1 MKKNIIYIFII
12 FSIIAIYVSGKVVN
26 FRESNLQIKRLN
38 KEYEQY
44 LNKEIY
50 GTDVITIINTAIDN
64 NKKLK
69 IEKNNENNYI
79 DNETTSIKIYIKML
93 DTEEKYSME
102 IIEKVG
108 ISSFIDNFNT
118 IKFKSSEVKYH
129 KKTGQIA
136 EITFEE
142 LEN

>member
-12 FSIIAIYVSGKVVN
+12 FSIIAIYVTGKVVN

-50 GTDVITIINTAIDN
+50 GTDIITIINTAIDN

-79 DNETTSIKIYIKML
+79 DNETTSITIYIKML

-102 IIEKVG
+102 IIDKVG

>member
-12 FSIIAIYVSGKVVN
+12 FTIIAIYVSGKVVN
-26 FRESNLQIKRLN
+26 FRETKLQIKRLN

-50 GTDVITIINTAIDN
+50 GTDIITIINTAIN
-64 NKKLK
+64 NNEKLK
-69 IEKNNENNYI
+69 IEKDNENNYR
-79 DNETTSIKIYIKML
+79 NNGTTSIKIYIKMI

-102 IIEKVG
+102 IIDKVG
-108 ISSFIDNFNT
+108 IGSFIDNFNT

>member
-12 FSIIAIYVSGKVVN
+12 FCIITIYVSGKVLN
-26 FRESNLQIKRLN
+26 FRESKLQVKRLN

-44 LNKEIY
+44 LDKEIY
-50 GTDVITIINTAIDN
+50 GTDIITIINTAIDN

-69 IEKNNENNYI
+69 IESDNDNNYI
-79 DNETTSIKIYIKML
+79 DNGKTSIKIYIKML

-102 IIEKVG
+102 TIDKVG

-129 KKTGQIA
+129 KETGQIA

>member
-12 FSIIAIYVSGKVVN
+12 FSIIAIYVTGKVVN

-50 GTDVITIINTAIDN
+50 GTDIITIINTAIDN

-102 IIEKVG
+102 IIDKVG

>member
-1 MKKNIIYIFII
+1 MKKNIIYIFIV

-50 GTDVITIINTAIDN
+50 GTDIITIINTAIDN

-102 IIEKVG
+102 IIDKVG

>member
-108 ISSFIDNFNT
+108 ISCFIDNFNT

>member
-12 FSIIAIYVSGKVVN
+12 FCIITIYVSGKVLN
-26 FRESNLQIKRLN
+26 FRESKIQVKNLN

-44 LNKEIY
+44 LDKAIY
-50 GTDVITIINTAIDN
+50 GTDIITIINTAIDN
-64 NKKLK
+64 NNKLK
-69 IEKNNENNYI
+69 VEKNNENNYI
-79 DNETTSIKIYIKML
+79 DNGKTSIKIYIKML

-102 IIEKVG
+102 VIEQVG

>member
-12 FSIIAIYVSGKVVN
+12 FSIIAIYVTGKVVN

-50 GTDVITIINTAIDN
+50 GTDIITIINTAIDN